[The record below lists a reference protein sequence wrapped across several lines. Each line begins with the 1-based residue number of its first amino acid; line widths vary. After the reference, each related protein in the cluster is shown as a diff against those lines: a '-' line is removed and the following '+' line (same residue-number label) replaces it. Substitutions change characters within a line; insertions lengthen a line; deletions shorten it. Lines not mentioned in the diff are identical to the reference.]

1 MDKLE
6 KYRKYIQ
13 DVILKYGQLGQ
24 PDGDIKTEYVFD
36 TNGDHYQLIRV
47 GWREQHR
54 IYGCLIHMDII
65 NNKIWMQYNG
75 TEVDFAEELVAL
87 GVPKEDIVLAF
98 HSPYK
103 RQYTDYAV
111 S

>member
-6 KYRKYIQ
+6 NYRQYIQ
-13 DVILKYGQLGQ
+13 KVILEYGQMGQ
-24 PDGDIKTEYVFD
+24 PHGDIKTEYVFD

-47 GWREQHR
+47 GWRDYHR

-65 NNKIWMQYNG
+65 NDKIWIQYNG

-87 GVPKEDIVLAF
+87 GVPKQDIVLAF

-103 RQYTDYAV
+103 RQFTEYAV

>member
-1 MDKLE
+1 MDKIE
-6 KYRKYIQ
+6 KYRNYIQ
-13 DVILKYGQLGQ
+13 DVIREYGQKGTSYEDVQ
-24 PDGDIKTEYVFD
+24 TEFIFD
-36 TNGDHYQLIRV
+36 TDGDHYQLVRA
-47 GWREQHR
+47 GWQDDRR